1 MTFKKSKPK
10 PQFFQTEKMCSIDA
24 LTTQMLSIQTSLSTS
39 AFIFMGGI
47 KILKCK
53 PNTFFRLLN
62 FF

>member
-47 KILKCK
+47 K
-53 PNTFFRLLN
+53 FFEM
-62 FF
+62 